1 MGSVR
6 TICLGEQTSHLYIGC
21 NLSSSQKTWAVV
33 PTKVGIKSEDYA
45 TMEHE
50 GVTSPCSFFFLP
62 FRAVTNHGPKDNP
75 SPGRV
80 SSKQILNGK
89 ESLSCTFPAGGL
101 PSYTGVAQWRAP
113 VSKTGGWGNRAFHPC
128 QSLYDNGL
136 GPYHLNRRWRLA
148 TQQGIYAAARCSPH
162 IRAGG
167 SRPPCGRADSHSVG
181 QKSGGS
187 YDLPRRYP
195 AENYP
200 HCDVLKR

>member
-6 TICLGEQTSHLYIGC
+6 TICLGEQTSHLYIEC

-62 FRAVTNHGPKDNP
+62 FRAVYQPRPKGQP
-75 SPGRV
+75 TPPAGV

-101 PSYTGVAQWRAP
+101 PS
-113 VSKTGGWGNRAFHPC
+113 NRTSRTSQRCVP
-128 QSLYDNGL
+128 G
-136 GPYHLNRRWRLA
+136 R
-148 TQQGIYAAARCSPH
+148 TYAASQLQETGAERS
-162 IRAGG
+162 ILRGYAWRGNL
-167 SRPPCGRADSHSVG
+167 PPPLLTYTKGEPSN
-181 QKSGGS
+181 
-187 YDLPRRYP
+187 
-195 AENYP
+195 E
-200 HCDVLKR
+200 